1 MKRMIDYKEQPRL
14 NSAATTAIK
23 NADDLINEMY
33 RARSSTE
40 AHSYVNS
47 STRIIDSLA
56 NLGVPED
63 EITRLTDKQWYA
75 WLIIYSRLEQR

>member
-1 MKRMIDYKEQPRL
+1 MIDYKEQPRL

-23 NADDLINEMY
+23 NADNLINEMY

-63 EITRLTDKQWYA
+63 EITRLTDKHWHT